1 MKKIIV
7 ILLVLI
13 STNSFAQEKLGL
25 LIIAHGSPVKQWNQ
39 PVLDLENQVK
49 ELMKTK
55 NVTDFDEV
63 RIALME
69 FTEPSVV
76 TVVKDMENK
85 GITKIFAL
93 PLFIAPSGHSLYD
106 IPTILGLYYDE
117 KMIIELEEEEIKI
130 VETNIK
136 ITIGPSLNF
145 KNVIKDILLD
155 TVRQISK
162 NPQEEALVILAHGDE
177 NFTKIW
183 EELVDE
189 TGSFILGK
197 TGIEYFDKAFVEVGQ
212 SFATNGVKPILKA
225 SEEKNKVIVIG
236 MYLSMGVKDMAST
249 SGYLTM
255 GRTIETNK
263 LFKGKNIYFTENG
276 LLPDKRITEWI
287 VDRTI
292 HWLNR

>member
-1 MKKIIV
+1 MKKLIV

-25 LIIAHGSPVKQWNQ
+25 LIIAHGSPATQWNQ
-39 PVLDLENQVK
+39 PVLDIENQVK
-49 ELMKTK
+49 ELLRIK

-69 FTEPSVV
+69 FTEPSIA
-76 TVVKDMENK
+76 TVAKEMEKK

-117 KMIIELEEEEIKI
+117 KMVSELEKEEIKI

-155 TVRQISK
+155 KVKQISK
-162 NPQEEALVILAHGDE
+162 NPQEEAVVILAHGDE
-177 NFTKIW
+177 DFIKIW
-183 EELVDE
+183 EDLVDE
-189 TGSFILGK
+189 TGSFILGQ

-212 SFATNGVKPILKA
+212 SFAVNGVKPILKA

-236 MYLSMGVKDMAST
+236 MYLSMGVKNMAYT
-249 SGYLTM
+249 SGYLMM

-263 LFKGKNIYFTENG
+263 MFEGKNIYFTENG
-276 LLPDKRITEWI
+276 LLPDKRVTEWI
-287 VDRTI
+287 VDRSI
-292 HWLNR
+292 HWLNK

>member
-1 MKKIIV
+1 MKKLIL

-13 STNSFAQEKLGL
+13 STNSVAQEKLGL
-25 LIIAHGSPVKQWNQ
+25 LIIAHGSPAKQWNQ
-39 PVLDLENQVK
+39 PVLDIENQVK
-49 ELMKTK
+49 ELLITK

-69 FTEPSVV
+69 FTEPSIA

-85 GITKIFAL
+85 GITKIFSL

-117 KMIIELEEEEIKI
+117 KIVSELDEEEIKI

-145 KNVIKDILLD
+145 KNVIKNILLD
-155 TVRQISK
+155 KVKQISK

-177 NFTKIW
+177 NFIKIW

-189 TGSFILGK
+189 TGSFILGQ

-212 SFATNGVKPILKA
+212 LFAINGVKPILKA
-225 SEEKNKVIVIG
+225 SEEKNKVIVMG
-236 MYLSMGVKDMAST
+236 MYLSMGVKNMANT
-249 SGYLTM
+249 SGCLMM
-255 GRTIETNK
+255 GRIMETNK
-263 LFKGKNIYFTENG
+263 MFEGKNIYFAEDG
-276 LLPDKRITEWI
+276 LLPDKRVTEWI
-287 VDRTI
+287 VDRSI
-292 HWLNR
+292 HWLNK

>member
-1 MKKIIV
+1 MKKLIV

-25 LIIAHGSPVKQWNQ
+25 LIIAHGSPAKQWNQ
-39 PVLDLENQVK
+39 PVLDIEKQVK
-49 ELMKTK
+49 ELLGTK

-69 FTEPSVV
+69 FTEPSIA

-117 KMIIELEEEEIKI
+117 KMVSELEEEEIEI
-130 VETNIK
+130 VETIIK

-145 KNVIKDILLD
+145 NNVIKDILLD
-155 TVRQISK
+155 KVKQISN

-177 NFTKIW
+177 NFIKIW

-189 TGSFILGK
+189 TGSFILGQ
-197 TGIEYFDKAFVEVGQ
+197 TGIEYFDKAFVEIGQ
-212 SFATNGVKPILKA
+212 SFAINGVKPILKA
-225 SEEKNKVIVIG
+225 SEEKNKVIVMG
-236 MYLSMGVKDMAST
+236 MYLSMGVENMANT
-249 SGYLTM
+249 SGYLMM
-255 GRTIETNK
+255 GRTMETNK
-263 LFKGKNIYFTENG
+263 MFEGKNIYFAEDG
-276 LLPDKRITEWI
+276 LLPDKRVAEWI
-287 VDRTI
+287 VDRSI
-292 HWLNR
+292 HWLNK